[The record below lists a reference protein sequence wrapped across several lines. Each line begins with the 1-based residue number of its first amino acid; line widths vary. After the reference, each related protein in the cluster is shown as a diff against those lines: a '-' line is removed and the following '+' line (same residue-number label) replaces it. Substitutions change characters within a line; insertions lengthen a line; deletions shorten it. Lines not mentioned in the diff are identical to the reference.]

1 MLSAPPK
8 ISMQRRAA
16 TAALLALAWICPGPL
31 LAKPTRTPSR
41 PATRLIA
48 TSPAPHSSRARAA
61 HSGTVRASHA
71 ASPSQSARTGR
82 HAEAAS
88 VARTNAHHSGRGA
101 QAAEAASVSARSTTR
116 RRSKAQEKAQRE
128 TAARDAIRA
137 ADRSASR
144 ALAAKSRLPDDGTAT
159 GDDPARNASTEALN
173 TAPEL
178 SHMKSIE
185 EQAVAPILAPPLSV
199 TSLYDARGHLKVP
212 RPLLGSHEILLHQ
225 NQMADHDGLLRVRD
239 DADLADLL
247 RAKKLVPLPADQALL
262 VDERLPDNRRYSRPW
277 TAEFLAILSH
287 DYYSIFHQPLQ
298 ITSAVRTVAV
308 QQRLVRTNGN
318 AAAVTGEAASPH
330 LTGQAIDIAKKGLSL
345 TEIAWMRTYLAPLI
359 DQGKI
364 DVEEEF
370 QQSCFHISVYK
381 EFLPALPHVTVAATR
396 QLYPERPTE

>member
-1 MLSAPPK
+1 M
-8 ISMQRRAA
+8 
-16 TAALLALAWICPGPL
+16 
-31 LAKPTRTPSR
+31 AK
-41 PATRLIA
+41 
-48 TSPAPHSSRARAA
+48 
-61 HSGTVRASHA
+61 
-71 ASPSQSARTGR
+71 
-82 HAEAAS
+82 
-88 VARTNAHHSGRGA
+88 
-101 QAAEAASVSARSTTR
+101 AAEAASPSVRSTTG

-144 ALAAKSRLPDDGTAT
+144 ALSAKSRLPGDGIAT
-159 GDDPARNASTEALN
+159 GDESSSKASAEALN
-173 TAPEL
+173 AAPEL

-185 EQAVAPILAPPLSV
+185 EQAVAPVLAPPLSV
-199 TSLYDARGHLKVP
+199 TSLYDTRGHLKVP
-212 RPLLGSHEILLHQ
+212 APLKGSHEILLHQ

-239 DADLADLL
+239 DADLVDLL
-247 RAKKLVPLPADQALL
+247 REKKLVPLPADQALL

-318 AAAVTGEAASPH
+318 AAAVTGDAASPH

-396 QLYPERPTE
+396 QLSPERPTE